1 MLGYWHEAVRD
12 ADVSLDIKTCDLRK
26 ACKQLCVSSN
36 ALADTYLAVW
46 NPHLRKTEVY
56 GQYALPFGSCASV
69 HAFCRSSLALWRIGI
84 SRMRFDDF
92 VIFSRPALSR
102 HTEFSL
108 RFFSRQSAGPLHPTK
123 SLSEAKFHVTTI
135 HNTEDRRN
143 ELRETID
150 AVLEPGTLSV
160 ADGQRFRGRL
170 IFARLVGFRSPAKVK
185 RVN

>member
-1 MLGYWHEAVRD
+1 MKGPITLHGVDTLCAMLGYWHEAVRD

-108 RFFSRQSAGPLHPTK
+108 RFFPGSRLDH
-123 SLSEAKFHVTTI
+123 FI
-135 HNTEDRRN
+135 R
-143 ELRETID
+143 
-150 AVLEPGTLSV
+150 
-160 ADGQRFRGRL
+160 QRAL
-170 IFARLVGFRSPAKVK
+170 VK
-185 RVN
+185 RSSTSRPSITRRTGGTSCGKL